1 MSTSTSV
8 STRVH
13 AQIASTISVALGLP
27 ATRVQT
33 LSVREM
39 FVLCQQHGFEV
50 DITVEKPAVFQ
61 GDEVGFVAELDMA
74 A

>member
-1 MSTSTSV
+1 LSTSTSV
-8 STRVH
+8 SPRVH
-13 AQIASTISVALGLP
+13 AQIASTISFALALP
-27 ATRVQT
+27 AARVQT

>member
-8 STRVH
+8 SPRVH
-13 AQIASTISVALGLP
+13 AQIASTISFALALP
-27 ATRVQT
+27 AARVQT

-50 DITVEKPAVFQ
+50 DITVEEPAVFQ

>member
-1 MSTSTSV
+1 MGSTTAI

-13 AQIASTISVALGLP
+13 AQIASTVSFALGLP
-27 ATRVQT
+27 ATRVQR
-33 LSVREM
+33 LSVQEM

-50 DITVEKPAVFQ
+50 DITVEKPANLNE
-61 GDEVGFVAELDMA
+61 GEVGYTAELDMA

>member
-1 MSTSTSV
+1 MSTSTLV
-8 STRVH
+8 SPRVH
-13 AQIASTISVALGLP
+13 AQIASTISFALALP
-27 ATRVQT
+27 AARVQT

-39 FVLCQQHGFEV
+39 FVLCQKHGFEV